1 MQKKGAMKKEGQKG
15 FYHTRLTGASM
26 RDDTRAK
33 FNGWSLVLLLGHE
46 IEPCM
51 VKPAPKQ

>member
-1 MQKKGAMKKEGQKG
+1 MKKEGQKG

-33 FNGWSLVLLLGHE
+33 FNGWSLVLLLGHD

-51 VKPAPKQ
+51 VKPAPK